1 MPVRLKPLARQTILI
16 TGASSGIGLATARMA
31 AGRGAAVV
39 LVARDEDSLQA
50 AVQGIRDAGGRAEY
64 HVADVADRAA
74 LEAAAD
80 KAEAAFGSLDSWVND
95 AGASTYGSLE
105 DTPIEDQRRLFDTNY
120 WGVVN
125 GSLVAAQRLRT
136 RGGAIINVGSVLSDR
151 AVIYQGTY
159 SATKHAVKAFTDTL
173 RMELEA
179 ERIPISVTLI
189 KPSGIDTPFQE
200 HARNLMG
207 TRGVK
212 VPPPAYDPKLVARAI
227 CFACENQKRD
237 LVIGS
242 GGAVIALAGTLFP
255 RLTDLAMEAVGKP
268 AQTSD
273 QPGRP
278 EMRDNLDQ
286 GRPGGDER
294 SSLSG
299 MPQRSSSLLLEAQ
312 MHPLTTVAALA
323 GAGALALGALAARRA
338 ARGPVARN
346 LPRAAGLAAL
356 LPTPRQATRALASLA
371 PRRARRG
378 WF

>member
-16 TGASSGIGLATARMA
+16 TGASSGIGLAAARMA
-31 AGRGAAVV
+31 AGRGAAVL
-39 LVARDEDSLQA
+39 LVARDEESLRQ
-50 AVQGIRDAGGRAEY
+50 AVQRIRDAGGRAEY

-80 KAEAAFGSLDSWVND
+80 KAEASFGGLDSWVND
-95 AGASTYGSLE
+95 AGVSTYGTLE
-105 DTPIEDQRRLFDTNY
+105 ATPIEDQRRLFETNY

-125 GSLVAAQRLRT
+125 GSLIAAQRLRA
-136 RGGAIINVGSVLSDR
+136 RGGAIINLGSVLSDR
-151 AVIYQGTY
+151 AVIYQGPY
-159 SATKHAVKAFTDTL
+159 CATKHAVKAFTDTL

-200 HARNLMG
+200 HARIRMD

-227 CFACENQKRD
+227 CFACENQRRD

-255 RLTDLAMEAVGKP
+255 RLTDLAMEAIGRPVQVTDH
-268 AQTSD
+268 A
-273 QPGRP
+273 GRP
-278 EMRDNLDQ
+278 EMRDNLEEA
-286 GRPGGDER
+286 RPGGDER
-294 SSLSG
+294 SSIPG
-299 MPQRSSSLLLEAQ
+299 QPHRSTSLLLEAQ
-312 MHPLTTVAALA
+312 MHPLATAATLA
-323 GAGALALGALAARRA
+323 GAGALALGVLAARRTGGGRM
-338 ARGPVARN
+338 ARS

-356 LPTPRQATRALASLA
+356 LPRPRMS